1 FPPAPGFTVY
11 GMVRDEFG
19 WAVTS
24 PEARIVFKNA
34 ANGEVIAVSSIGNTV
49 SIVENYRLMLPLDHN
64 RTGSVYREEA
74 VTTARRCCR
83 TCVPG

>member
-1 FPPAPGFTVY
+1 MLSSSWLSLPSQAFPPAPGFTVY

-34 ANGEVIAVSSIGNTV
+34 ANGEVIADASIG
-49 SIVENYRLMLPLDHN
+49 D
-64 RTGSVYREEA
+64 TGSLGS
-74 VTTARRCCR
+74 TAPLR
-83 TCVPG
+83 V